1 MKLSIRRIE
10 EQDYRA
16 VHSFQCQYL
25 DWETFSDFASRVNGN
40 PDLYLAGFVD
50 GELAGICYGHPW
62 PKDDSIANLQG
73 IAVNLDLTKNLARRG
88 IGSQL
93 LGEFEQAVRNRG
105 FRKIGVG
112 SADDGK
118 VEHFYLKNGFQP
130 IELVAKDTESS
141 ELERVSV
148 DDYESGNLV
157 REELRRKHNAK
168 EVIFIFE
175 KCL

>member
-16 VHSFQCQYL
+16 VHSFQCEYL
-25 DWETFSDFASRVNGN
+25 DHEEFSEFNHRVDEN
-40 PDLYLAGFVD
+40 PDLYLAAFVD

-62 PKDDSIANLQG
+62 RKDNTVANLQG
-73 IAVNLDLTKNLARRG
+73 IAVNMELDKNLARRG

-93 LGEFEQAVRNRG
+93 LGAFEQAVRSLG

-112 SADDGK
+112 SADDVK
-118 VEHFYLKNGFQP
+118 VEHFYLKNGFLP
-130 IELVAKDTESS
+130 CELVAKDADYT
-141 ELERVSV
+141 ELERVAV
-148 DDYESGNLV
+148 DGYDSGNLV
-157 REELRRKHNAK
+157 REELRHKHNPR

-175 KCL
+175 KWL